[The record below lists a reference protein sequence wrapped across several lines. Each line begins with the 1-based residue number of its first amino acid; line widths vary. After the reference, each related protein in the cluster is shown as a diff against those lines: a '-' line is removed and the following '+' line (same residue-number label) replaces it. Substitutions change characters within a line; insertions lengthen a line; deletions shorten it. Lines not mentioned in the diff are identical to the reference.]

1 MLNDDA
7 VPTFFSFSSKKKK
20 RDNSTRRSEVLERK
34 TLINNLLDETVESEV
49 GEHHDNSELPLS
61 IAEKS
66 VGTDPIVTVDKEIGT
81 CIHTRS
87 IRTQCSPTTFFPDSK
102 LDNRPANI
110 LKIKINAHSKTRSQ
124 GMVTDISFPPMAV
137 VDFKIMTPLTDV
149 NDEIP
154 HLEISKTRVE
164 NKVT

>member
-49 GEHHDNSELPLS
+49 GEHHDNSKLPLS

-66 VGTDPIVTVDKEIGT
+66 VGTDPIVTVDKEVGT
-81 CIHTRS
+81 
-87 IRTQCSPTTFFPDSK
+87 
-102 LDNRPANI
+102 
-110 LKIKINAHSKTRSQ
+110 
-124 GMVTDISFPPMAV
+124 
-137 VDFKIMTPLTDV
+137 
-149 NDEIP
+149 
-154 HLEISKTRVE
+154 
-164 NKVT
+164 